1 MATRIQ
7 PPQNVRL
14 FRVSKKNV
22 TRVNIN
28 NYVEVVYFKVE
39 NIEFLTIWFRDFNF
53 EMLFS
58 AMKT

>member
-39 NIEFLTIWFRDFNF
+39 NIEFLTI
-53 EMLFS
+53 
-58 AMKT
+58 

>member
-28 NYVEVVYFKVE
+28 NNVEVVYFKVE